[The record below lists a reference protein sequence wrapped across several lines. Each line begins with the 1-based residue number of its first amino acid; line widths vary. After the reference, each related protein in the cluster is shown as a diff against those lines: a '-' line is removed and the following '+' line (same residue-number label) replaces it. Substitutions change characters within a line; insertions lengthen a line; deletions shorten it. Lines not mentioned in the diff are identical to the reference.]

1 MDARPPSR
9 PDNYPWRVLS
19 VTGLGMSITFVSV
32 SMLPVALPDMSA
44 GLNAS
49 AAQTDWFMLA
59 YLLTTAVFILV
70 LGKVADILG
79 RRPVYLAGLALLTVS
94 GAVISLSSD
103 PALVIALRV
112 VQGVGAAAVITNTT
126 ALLVE
131 AFAPAQLAIGIGW
144 NITIMSLAV
153 SIGPL
158 LGGVLTE
165 TSGWRGV
172 FGVVVPLG
180 VLGTVWA
187 AITLR
192 RTDRPPRVARFDY
205 AGAVGSMV
213 VLGCLVY
220 GVNRGG
226 SVGFGSVHA
235 LFPLAVVVLGLPL
248 FWWWERRAV
257 DPIVDPA
264 LLTSRFRG
272 CAYSASFLVTIA
284 EGAVA
289 VTMSLYLQSV
299 EGRSPIEAGLQITA
313 LAVGT
318 TMMSPIAGRLA
329 TRVRTRVLTT
339 ASTLGT
345 AAVLTVLALHIGGPA
360 ADVPV
365 VVVLFALGL
374 TGAIFK
380 TANAAAINVGV
391 PPNRSGMANGLRVSL
406 DNTAVTVSTAL
417 ALVLAVSAS
426 PPALRE
432 LVYSGDALMLPAS
445 ETSSLTTGFVVAIA
459 MMAGSALAASVP
471 STLRGVR
478 DDEPSEIRRVR
489 RLSSERQSRTRS
501 TRQ

>member
-1 MDARPPSR
+1 
-9 PDNYPWRVLS
+9 
-19 VTGLGMSITFVSV
+19 MSITFVSV

-248 FWWWERRAV
+248 FWWWERRTV

-264 LLTSRFRG
+264 LQTSRFRG

-365 VVVLFALGL
+365 VVV
-374 TGAIFK
+374 
-380 TANAAAINVGV
+380 
-391 PPNRSGMANGLRVSL
+391 
-406 DNTAVTVSTAL
+406 
-417 ALVLAVSAS
+417 
-426 PPALRE
+426 
-432 LVYSGDALMLPAS
+432 
-445 ETSSLTTGFVVAIA
+445 
-459 MMAGSALAASVP
+459 
-471 STLRGVR
+471 
-478 DDEPSEIRRVR
+478 
-489 RLSSERQSRTRS
+489 
-501 TRQ
+501 